1 VDTQTRHALKHDR
14 FVDSTNATL
23 EWATDNRGTLIRY
36 GIIGLAVIALII
48 AAIWTYTVR
57 LQSAQNLLGKGL
69 SIYQTPLRMPGEPAD
84 EAQGSFDTAA
94 ARAKAAY
101 PLFEKAA
108 NQYGWLR
115 PGEDARYFAGL
126 ADMDMGD
133 QAKAETELKR
143 ASKAH
148 DSNIAALAKMALASL
163 YVQTNRTQQAIDI
176 YNKLIKNPTTTVP
189 ASAAQLQLAS
199 LYENS
204 NPDKAKQIYAEVKD
218 KNSKTAAGQIATEK
232 LQQLK

>member
-1 VDTQTRHALKHDR
+1 MDTQTRHALKHDR

-23 EWATDNRGTLIRY
+23 EWASENRGTLIRY
-36 GIIGLAVIALII
+36 GIIALVVIALII
-48 AAIWTYTVR
+48 AAIWTYAVR
-57 LQSAQNLLGKGL
+57 QHNAQNLLGQGL
-69 SIYQTPLRMPGEPAD
+69 SIYQTPLRVPGEPAE
-84 EAQGSFDTAA
+84 EAQGSYDTAA

-133 QAKAETELKR
+133 QAKAETELKK
-143 ASKAH
+143 AAKAH
-148 DSNIAALAKMALASL
+148 DRNIAALAKMALASL
-163 YVQTNRTQQAIDI
+163 YVQMGNTSKAVDI
-176 YNKLIKNPTTTVP
+176 YNQLIKNPTTTVP
-189 ASAAQLQLAS
+189 ASAAQLQLAG

-218 KNSKTAAGQIATEK
+218 KNSKTAAGQIAAEK
-232 LQQLK
+232 LQKLK

>member
-23 EWATDNRGTLIRY
+23 DWASDNRGTLIRY
-36 GIIGLAVIALII
+36 GIIAFAVIALIV

-57 LQSAQNLLGKGL
+57 QHNAQNLLGQGL
-69 SIYQTPLRMPGEPAD
+69 SIYETPLSVPGEPAD
-84 EAQGSFDTAA
+84 EAKGSYATAA

-108 NQYGWLR
+108 NEYGWLR

-126 ADMDMGD
+126 ADMDMGN
-133 QAKAETELKR
+133 QAKAETELKK

-148 DSNIAALAKMALASL
+148 DRNIASLAKMALASL
-163 YVQTNRTQQAIDI
+163 YVQTNRTQEAIDI

-189 ASAAQLQLAS
+189 ASAAQLELAG

-204 NPDKAKQIYAEVKD
+204 NPEKAKQIYAEVKD
-218 KNSKTAAGQIATEK
+218 KNSKTAAGQIAAEK
-232 LQQLK
+232 LQKLQ

>member
-23 EWATDNRGTLIRY
+23 DWATENRGTLIRY

-48 AAIWTYTVR
+48 AAIWTYAVR
-57 LQSAQNLLGKGL
+57 QQKAQDLLGQAL
-69 SIYQTPLRMPGEPAD
+69 SIYETPLRVPGEPAD
-84 EAQGSFDTAA
+84 QAQGSFDSAA

-101 PLFEKAA
+101 PLFKKTADE
-108 NQYGWLR
+108 YGWLR

-133 QAKAETELKR
+133 QAKAESDLKK
-143 ASKAH
+143 AAKAH
-148 DSNIAALAKMALASL
+148 DGNIAALAQMALASL
-163 YVQTNRTQQAIDI
+163 YVQTNRTSQAMDI
-176 YNKLIKNPTTTVP
+176 YNKLIQHPTATVP
-189 ASAAQLQLAS
+189 ASAAQLELAS
-199 LYENS
+199 LYENT

-218 KNSKTAAGQIATEK
+218 KNSKTAAGQIAAEK
-232 LQQLK
+232 LQKLK